1 MNREEFKNKKC
12 VDCSA
17 SEWNP
22 TKLIKT
28 TPEMKK
34 KREQIYEK
42 YFGKVSVD
50 EVVELIEY
58 INNKYDLCE
67 ELNELE
73 LYCRLSDKEK
83 LFLAADE
90 CRQNGVLKFLGY
102 KE

>member
-1 MNREEFKNKKC
+1 MIDREEFKNKKC
-12 VDCSA
+12 VDC
-17 SEWNP
+17 
-22 TKLIKT
+22 KLIKT

-58 INNKYDLCE
+58 INEYGFCE

-83 LFLAADE
+83 LFLATNE

-102 KE
+102 KEGV